1 MKLSEIKYRDILCG
15 ARKEDIDKIV
25 FEKEHQVED
34 RCEIGFIF
42 GGISMIPNRV
52 DEGIRLY
59 EDGLINRILVSGGV
73 GFLNTDRKVPEAY
86 KMRRYLIDQGIPS
99 KDIIVEDRSRNTV
112 ENIENA
118 LELLN
123 DEYDIRKL
131 KIALISSDFHIRR
144 CLGLFAHELG
154 QKETLFASG
163 VADGKTDIINWG
175 NNLYG
180 ARLVLTEAILLSM
193 YAKKGKIE
201 DLEIPGL
208 ELSRKRK

>member
-34 RCEIGFIF
+34 KCEIGFIF

-59 EDGLINRILVSGGV
+59 EEGLINRILVSGGV
-73 GFLNTDRKVPEAY
+73 GFLNADRKVPEAY

-99 KDIIVEDRSRNTV
+99 KDIIVEDKSRNTV

-118 LELLN
+118 LELLS

-131 KIALISSDFHIRR
+131 KFALISSDFHIRR

-180 ARLVLTEAILLSM
+180 ARLVLTEAIALSM